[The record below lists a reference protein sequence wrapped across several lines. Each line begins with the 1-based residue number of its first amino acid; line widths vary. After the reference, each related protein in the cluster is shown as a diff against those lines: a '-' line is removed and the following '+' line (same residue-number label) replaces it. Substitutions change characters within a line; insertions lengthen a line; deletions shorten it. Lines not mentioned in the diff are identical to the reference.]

1 MEMLRAHDIE
11 LDTIQYLDE
20 APGFSDLKA
29 LAAMLD
35 TDARGIMRTGEE
47 LYKVLGL
54 DNPAMDEEG
63 LFRILADNPQLLQR
77 PIVVRGSRAIIGR
90 PPENVMQLLDEA

>member
-11 LDTIQYLDE
+11 VETIQYLE
-20 APGFSDLKA
+20 QPPTFAELKE

-35 TDARGIMRTGEE
+35 TDARGIMRTGEDM
-47 LYKVLGL
+47 YKVLGL
-54 DNPAMDEEG
+54 DNQMLEEDG

-77 PIVVRGSRAIIGR
+77 PIVVHDGQAVIGR
-90 PPENVMQLLDEA
+90 PPENVMQLIES